1 MSLPSEFYSHQNPL
15 GEKLIRMRDVTNFDA
30 EVLYSGKIFIL
41 RNEPWEPY
49 LSHSVRIARYLSI
62 DLKIEYS
69 NYDDTLM
76 SFPKSHNDPVIIW
89 INWNRILNE
98 EQYLNEL
105 STLSSFQKRVY
116 LVVPN
121 FTSEKLIFFKKYT
134 SEKLPWL
141 KLIQLSEQEKTMKEP
156 DFGYS
161 KNQILE
167 LATLIGQNIAPRYF
181 FPQVK
186 AIITDLDNTLYEG
199 VLGEDLIENL
209 RVSDSQKSLQ
219 KKLGELCTNG
229 ILLNIVSK
237 NNNAEVEKLFD
248 VVDIITLPKQNFTCI
263 VANWVSKSVGVSEVL
278 RQLNIDE
285 ESVVF
290 LDDNPRELAELAL
303 AFPRMLLIDASD
315 SEKLNKILDL
325 DLFSSCDYNLISNAQ
340 RSADIKAKEQRRMN
354 VGMNETNDEV
364 LKRIDTRIVT
374 KLAESQKE
382 YERAEELFKKTN
394 QFNFSNRRTKISYD
408 NDLETVQILVS
419 NVSDIFSDSGIVGA
433 LVYLKKEGNILEI
446 TEFVISCRA
455 LGRGIEKYIF
465 KSMLDVLYNKKE
477 ANSETEIQ
485 INFTE
490 SSRNVPA
497 ALFRREWFS
506 DLNELGLY
514 KLNNAFSKQ
523 VLNIF
528 GES

>member
-1 MSLPSEFYSHQNPL
+1 
-15 GEKLIRMRDVTNFDA
+15 MRDVTNFDS
-30 EVLYSGKIFIL
+30 EVLYPGKIFIL

-49 LSHSVRIARYLSI
+49 LNHSVRIARYLSI

-69 NYDDTLM
+69 NYDDSLI
-76 SFPKSHNDPVIIW
+76 SFPKSPEDPVIIW
-89 INWNRILNE
+89 INWNRILNQ

-105 STLSSFQKRVY
+105 GTLSAFQNKVY
-116 LVVPN
+116 LVMPN
-121 FTSEKLIFFKKYT
+121 FCSEKLTSFKKNI
-134 SEKLPWL
+134 SENLPWL
-141 KLIQLSEQEKTMKEP
+141 KLIEISTQDKIIKEP

-167 LATLIGQNIAPRYF
+167 IATLIGQKIASQYF

-186 AIITDLDNTLYEG
+186 AIITDLDNTLYSG
-199 VLGEDLIENL
+199 VVGEDLIENL
-209 RVSDSQKSLQ
+209 RVSDFQKNVQ
-219 KKLGELCTNG
+219 MKLGELYAKG

-237 NNNAEVEKLFD
+237 NNNTEVEELFES
-248 VVDIITLPKQNFTCI
+248 VDIISLPKENFTCI
-263 VANWVSKSVGVSEVL
+263 VANWASKSAGVSEVL

-325 DLFSSCDYNLISNAQ
+325 DLFSSRDYNLISSAQ
-340 RSADIKAKEQRRMN
+340 RSADIKAKEQRRMH

-382 YERAEELFKKTN
+382 YERAGELFKKTN
-394 QFNFSNRRTKISYD
+394 QFNFSNRRTEISYD
-408 NDLETVQILVS
+408 NDLGTFQILVS

-433 LVYLKKEGNILEI
+433 LVYLKKEVNVLEI

-465 KSMLDVLYNKKE
+465 KSMLDFLYNRKE
-477 ANSETEIQ
+477 TNSETEIQ
-485 INFTE
+485 INFTD
-490 SSRNVPA
+490 SGRNVPA
-497 ALFRREWFS
+497 SHFLREWFS
-506 DLNELGLY
+506 DLEELGLY
-514 KLNNAFSKQ
+514 KLNDSFSNQ
-523 VLNIF
+523 VLNVF